1 MDEVEEGVPGIRPG
15 VILADRYEIVRL
27 LGQGGMGAV
36 FEAKHK
42 TIGRRVAVKLL
53 RPEVAMNPGI
63 VQRFLQEA
71 RAANEVR
78 HKNIVEVSDFG
89 VDQGKPYLVMEFLEG
104 EPLTS
109 WLERNHP
116 PPLASLLS
124 LLLPVGRALEHAH
137 SRGFVHRDVKPDN
150 IFLAKIAGEKEVIP
164 KVLDFGIAKNTLDP
178 DVRLTAT
185 HASMGTPLYMA
196 PEQAGGA
203 KDVTPA
209 ADQYA
214 FASIVYEALAGA
226 PPHMAETYNALIIA
240 KVTSDPP
247 ALLSRRS
254 DVSPE
259 LSAVIARALARE
271 PKDRWPSIEA
281 LCVALE
287 AFVSSSD
294 AVRASSLPAAN
305 ANVALLDTIAPGNTT
320 AADGTASAPALDATL
335 DAATPSDTAAPARA
349 PSDVRPANQQPDS
362 AVTTAATTAA
372 PSSKPSRSIA
382 PLAGV
387 VALVAVAL
395 VALVA
400 LRSPRASSAE
410 TPRGGPSAVIDAG
423 ARPSAV
429 VFTFEFTPRSAE
441 IELDGVVIG
450 RGFHRATLPVDEQE
464 HVLRVRAEGYMDYR
478 ERFVAR
484 GPRDISTELTRIPTA
499 VSAPD
504 AAVAAQPN
512 GGRPSNGRSGRVG
525 PRNGRLGVETF
536 NPMTQGH

>member
-53 RPEVAMNPGI
+53 RPEVATNPGI

-71 RAANEVR
+71 RAANDVR

-109 WLERNHP
+109 WLERHHP
-116 PPLASLLS
+116 APLASLLS

-150 IFLAKIAGEKEVIP
+150 IFLAKIAGEKEVVP

-271 PKDRWPSIEA
+271 PNDRWPSIEA

-287 AFVSSSD
+287 AFVTSSD

-305 ANVALLDTIAPGNTT
+305 SNVALLDTIAPGNTT
-320 AADGTASAPALDATL
+320 AADGTASTPGLDATL
-335 DAATPSDTAAPARA
+335 DAATPSDA
-349 PSDVRPANQQPDS
+349 RPANQRTDS
-362 AVTTAATTAA
+362 AVTAAANATA

-387 VALVAVAL
+387 VALVAVVL

-400 LRSPRASSAE
+400 LRSPRVSTAE
-410 TPRGGPSAVIDAG
+410 TPRVPSVVIDSG

-429 VFTFEFTPRSAE
+429 AFTFEFTPRSAE

-484 GPRDISTELTRIPTA
+484 SPRDISTELTRIPTA
-499 VSAPD
+499 SAPD
-504 AAVAAQPN
+504 AAVSAPN